1 MLVHLF
7 MRIFRRWPSLMALGL
22 ALLVSACATHS
33 GFETNA
39 DGSLE
44 PYGFFSGIWH
54 GIIFPFVFLLAIVAN
69 IGFNVLL
76 VVLWL
81 VEVIFNSNKEFHRA
95 LSLHF
100 LDFDFVGQPNT
111 GLFYY
116 IGYLIGL
123 GESLGGSTAVNQRR
137 Q

>member
-1 MLVHLF
+1 VIVHLL
-7 MRIFRRWPSLMALGL
+7 MRIFRRWQPLTALGL

-33 GFETNA
+33 GFETNT

-54 GIIFPFVFLLAIVAN
+54 GIIFPFVFFFAIVAN
-69 IGFNVLL
+69 IGFNLVL

-81 VEVIFNSNKEFHRA
+81 IEVVSKSNNEFHHG

-100 LDFDFVGQPNT
+100 IDFDFVGQPNT

-123 GESLGGSTAVNQRR
+123 GESLGGGSAVNQRR